1 MLRKGEK
8 IMIKVTVNLNEI
20 CKLKTFVDEIS
31 KFDAD
36 FDAVRE
42 RYVIDAKSIMGMMSL
57 NLSKPVDVI
66 VHFKSDDE
74 CEIEAIKEILYRY
87 Q

>member
-1 MLRKGEK
+1 
-8 IMIKVTVNLNEI
+8 MIKVTVNLNAI
-20 CKLKTFVDEIS
+20 DSLKYFVNDVS

-57 NLSKPVDVI
+57 DLSKSVDI
-66 VHFKSDDE
+66 VVHPKTDDE
-74 CEIEAIKEILYRY
+74 NEITKILEVLNKYH
-87 Q
+87 

>member
-1 MLRKGEK
+1 MV
-8 IMIKVTVNLNEI
+8 KVTVNLNEI

-36 FDAVRE
+36 FDAVHD

-57 NLSKPVDVI
+57 NLSKPVDII
-66 VHFKSDDE
+66 VHPKTDDE
-74 CEIEAIKEILYRY
+74 SEIEKILEILKRF